1 MTLLT
6 LLTTLETSFVRV
18 KRVNIEVLTFYNKGQ
33 LHTQTW
39 EKTPSI
45 VGPQR
50 YFWMFIEVQ

>member
-6 LLTTLETSFVRV
+6 LLTTLETSFV
-18 KRVNIEVLTFYNKGQ
+18 RVNIEVLTFYNKGQ